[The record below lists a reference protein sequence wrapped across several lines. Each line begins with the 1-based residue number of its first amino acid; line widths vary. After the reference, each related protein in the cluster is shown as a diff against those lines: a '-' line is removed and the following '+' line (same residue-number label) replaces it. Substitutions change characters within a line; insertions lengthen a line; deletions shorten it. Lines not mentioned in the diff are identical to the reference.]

1 MTAATKAYLM
11 SFAVQTPKVKNEY
24 DFIKEA
30 ISNDKASRSGV
41 MKLAW
46 HYIKKFKLSLSDGLK
61 KSWAVVREKIEKS
74 IKAAKMDLSAWT
86 KFS

>member
-11 SFAVQTPKVKNEY
+11 SFAVQTPKLKNEY

-46 HYIKKFKLSLSDGLK
+46 LYIKKFKLSLSDGLK
-61 KSWAVVREKIEKS
+61 KAWAVVKEKIEKS
-74 IKAAKMDLSAWT
+74 IYQRSLDLSGWT